1 MTMTA
6 QELKLDYFQVYDVE
20 DREAAADLFLRGQFD
35 TNRLRMRLR
44 LLDYFANPVSKNGE
58 PLYDKHAHLAW
69 YRGVQPAEPM
79 RAVSLENQFGK
90 FEIRTGRGYG
100 LLVPTRKVE
109 TGSAFPEKLDHYKV
123 YQVVE
128 ASKLPSVAVK
138 LKDQFRASGATL
150 KSILY
155 FAVPVKKQHGTKTY
169 PIQNE
174 RAHLLICGITPQ
186 GYLKNIKLQNQ
197 LTQGSAVQ
205 VVRSVMLAVPS
216 LKKAWKPV

>member
-1 MTMTA
+1 MAMTA

-20 DREAAADLFLRGQFD
+20 DREAAADVFLRGQFD
-35 TNRLRMRLR
+35 TTRLKMRLR
-44 LLDYFANPVSKNGE
+44 LLDYFANPVSKNAE
-58 PLYDKHAHLAW
+58 PLYDKNAHVAW
-69 YRGVQPAEPM
+69 YRGVQPPEPG

-109 TGSAFPEKLDHYKV
+109 VGSAVPQKLDHYKV

-128 ASKLPSVAVK
+128 ASKVPMVGVK
-138 LKDQFRASGATL
+138 LKDQFRTSDATL
-150 KSILY
+150 KSIRY
-155 FAVPVKKQHGTKTY
+155 FAVPVKKQHETKAY

-174 RAHLLICGITPQ
+174 RGHLLIFEITPRD
-186 GYLKNIKLQNQ
+186 YDRKVKVQNQ
-197 LTQGSAVQ
+197 FTQGSVVQ

-216 LKKAWKPV
+216 LKKAWKPA